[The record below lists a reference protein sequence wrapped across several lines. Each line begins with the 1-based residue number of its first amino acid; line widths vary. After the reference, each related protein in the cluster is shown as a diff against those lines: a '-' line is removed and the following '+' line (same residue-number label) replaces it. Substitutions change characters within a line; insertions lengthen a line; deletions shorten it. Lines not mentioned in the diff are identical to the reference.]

1 MSFDKNLIAKNFS
14 RSSKTYNEAAQIQLE
29 TAQNL
34 IRLIADRLENDSEI
48 LDLGSGTSF
57 VAKQI
62 PNLNICEV
70 DIAQDMLNSWVE
82 RPSNIKTLVADFENL
97 PFSENSF
104 DLILSSFALHWA
116 SDFKRIF
123 SQYFKI
129 LRPKGIIAFAIP
141 VEGSMPEMSMFNIN
155 DFPSADNLRSI
166 LSECGFEE
174 LFFIQ
179 KNSAQFFEK
188 KIDAIKFLKRIGANS
203 AQKNNLPSNFSRRK
217 NLDKKISWKIAYF
230 VFRK

>member
-1 MSFDKNLIAKNFS
+1 MSFDKNLISKNFS
-14 RSSKTYNEAAQIQLE
+14 LGSKTYNEVAQIQRE

-34 IRLIADRLENDSEI
+34 VSLVADRLRNDSEI

-57 VAKQI
+57 IAKQI

-70 DIAQDMLNSWVE
+70 DIAQEMLNSWVE

-97 PFSENSF
+97 PFLKNSF
-104 DLILSSFALHWA
+104 DVILSSFALHWA
-116 SDFKRIF
+116 TDFKKTF
-123 SQYFKI
+123 SQYFSI

-155 DFPSADNLRSI
+155 DFPSSGKLRSI
-166 LSECGFEE
+166 LNECGFEE
-174 LFFIQ
+174 LFFVQ
-179 KNSAQFFEK
+179 KDSAQFFEK

-203 AQKNNLPSNFSRRK
+203 AQKTNLPLSFSLRK

-230 VFRK
+230 VFQK